1 MGSVSPSPKRS
12 ITREDIDALRSLFA
26 SAGTQATLLTPTDGD
41 SRAYEASIHRWSR
54 AAEKPAGLVVVP
66 TTAEEVAIA
75 LRYASSQNIDLAV
88 KGGGHSTAGV
98 SSTDGGLLI
107 DLNAKMRG
115 VEVVDRDHSR
125 LFKVQGGA
133 TWGDVDQAGVRY
145 GLATVGGTVAD
156 TGVGGLVLGGGY
168 GWLSGQYGL
177 SIDCLV
183 EATVVLASGEVVK
196 ASGTEN
202 ADLFWALRGAGQ
214 NFGVVTEFVLKAFD
228 QGDVWAGLLI
238 FPPVPEVT
246 EKIVDATN
254 ELYAATPTA
263 DGKTTTKVAGRGAG
277 GIAIARPPPAGGQ
290 VMIMVTII
298 YFGTEDEARA
308 MYKPLYDL
316 EPVVDTTAMVP
327 YPVVNTILAPPIG
340 LRASMK
346 GAAFSM
352 PIRTGFVMEVLENYT
367 KFTEGNDDTHVS
379 LILWEIYDP
388 AQVVAKGD
396 EEESSFANRGWH
408 LNGLICPLWTRT
420 ENDGVCRQWAR
431 DLNEMFKKELQMQG
445 KETGRGVDGGVGL
458 RGKKGAV
465 LLYGNYDQY
474 DERSR
479 DIFGENY
486 ARLQALKAQYDPT
499 SVFDKLFAIAP
510 QA

>member
-1 MGSVSPSPKRS
+1 MGSLSPSPKGS
-12 ITREDIDALRSLFA
+12 ITPSDIDTLRSLL
-26 SAGTQATLLTPTDGD
+26 SGTSATLLTPNDGA
-41 SRAYEASIHRWSR
+41 SYEASIRRWSR
-54 AAEKPAGLVVVP
+54 AAEKPAGLVLVP
-66 TTAEEVAIA
+66 ASAEEVSIA
-75 LRYASSQNIDLAV
+75 LKYAGAQNLDLAV

-98 SSTDGGLLI
+98 SSTNGGLLV
-107 DLNAKMRG
+107 DLNAKMRN
-115 VEVVDRDHSR
+115 VEVDLDRK

-133 TWGDVDQAGVRY
+133 TWGDVDQAGVKH

-168 GWLSGQYGL
+168 GWLSGQHGL

-183 EATVVLASGEVVK
+183 EATVVLATGEIVK
-196 ASGTEN
+196 ASETEN
-202 ADLFWALRGAGQ
+202 PDLFWALRGAGQ
-214 NFGVVTEFVLKAFD
+214 NFGAVTEFVLKAFD

-238 FPPVPEVT
+238 FPPVPELI

-254 ELYAATPTA
+254 ELYTP
-263 DGKTTTKVAGRGAG
+263 DEVSGKGEGKGKTKVAGHGAG

-290 VMIMVTII
+290 VMILVSII
-298 YFGTEDEARA
+298 YFGTAEEAKSI
-308 MYKPLYDL
+308 YKPLYDL

-327 YPVVNTILAPPIG
+327 YPTVNTILAPPIG

-352 PIRTGFVMEVLENYT
+352 PIRTGFVMEVLDNYV

-388 AQVVAKGD
+388 AQVVAR
-396 EEESSFANRGWH
+396 EEEGQGGSFANRGWH
-408 LNGLICPLWTRT
+408 LNGLICPLWTKT
-420 ENDGVCRQWAR
+420 ENDQVCRQWAR
-431 DLNEMFKKELQMQG
+431 EINEMFKKELEAQG

-486 ARLQALKAQYDPT
+486 ARLQALKARYDPT
-499 SVFDKLFAIAP
+499 NMFDKLFAIVP

>member
-12 ITREDIDALRSLFA
+12 ITWDDIDTLRSLFA
-26 SAGTQATLLTPTDGD
+26 SADTQATLLTPTDGD

-66 TTAEEVAIA
+66 ATAEEVAIA
-75 LRYASSQNIDLAV
+75 LRYASSQNLDLAV

-115 VEVVDRDHSR
+115 VEVVDRDRSR

-133 TWGDVDQAGVRY
+133 TWGDVDQAGVQH

-183 EATVVLASGEVVK
+183 EATVVLASGEIVK
-196 ASGTEN
+196 ASGTDN

-238 FPPVPEVT
+238 FPPVPEVI

-420 ENDGVCRQWAR
+420 ENDGVCREWAR
-431 DLNEMFKKELQMQG
+431 DLNEMFKKELEMQG